1 MHDVRLARQHLPKP
15 GADLGA
21 CFPERQEERL
31 GNQPLVATDVQVIE
45 EGRVAD
51 VVEQRQ
57 ARQRGQG
64 DAGAGEYEEIPRS
77 QNRCE
82 LPGNSSSY
90 RRRSSNVSLSRRR
103 GRFSLRRDP
112 QPRIM
117 QGRGRRRVRFGR

>member
-15 GADLGA
+15 GADLGT

-31 GNQPLVATDVQVIE
+31 GNQSLVATDVQVIE
-45 EGRVAD
+45 EGVAD

-57 ARQRGQG
+57 ARRRGQG

-77 QNRCE
+77 QNRSE
-82 LPGNSSSY
+82 LPGKQLVIPPAVVE
-90 RRRSSNVSLSRRR
+90 RQPVPQAGQVLAPKE
-103 GRFSLRRDP
+103 P